1 MSSVV
6 KNIVLV
12 HGAFADG
19 SSWSKVI
26 PLLQELGYKAVA
38 VQNPMTSMADEV
50 AFTKRIIALQDG
62 PVILVGHS
70 WGGAVITQAGDDSK
84 VAALVYV
91 TAYAPE
97 VGQSANDASSPFGWT
112 KGQKQIRVDGEKFA
126 TVTAEGMLE
135 CIAEGLPIREREL
148 AFAVQGQSY
157 GPMFDEKL
165 TVAAWQSKPTW
176 AVISTMDQMLPP
188 AMEESAAKKMGATTT
203 ILSTCHMSILEEP
216 AKVTAVIDD
225 AAKNALNNQ

>member
-1 MSSVV
+1 MSAVV

-26 PLLQELGYKAVA
+26 PILEQMGYSAVA
-38 VQNPMTSMADEV
+38 VQNPLLSLADEV

-84 VAALVYV
+84 VAGLVYV

-97 VGQSANDASSPFGWT
+97 VGQSANDASGPFGWT
-112 KGQKQIRVDGEKFA
+112 EGQKQIRVDSEKFA
-126 TVTAEGMLE
+126 TVTSEGMLE
-135 CIAEGLPIREREL
+135 RIAEGLPL
-148 AFAVQGQSY
+148 ADRKLFFAVQGQSY

-165 TVAAWQSKPTW
+165 TVAAWKTKPTW
-176 AVISTMDQMLPP
+176 AVISTKDQMLPP
-188 AMEESAAKKMGATTT
+188 AMELASCKTIGAVTTT
-203 ILSTCHMSILEEP
+203 ISTCHMSILEAP
-216 AKVTAVIDD
+216 DLVAAVIDE
-225 AAKNALNNQ
+225 AAKSALNK